1 METLLDLGGVSVD
14 VIRKDIKNLH
24 LSVHPPTGRVRIAAP
39 ERASLE
45 TIRAFAIGHLAWI
58 RRHQRKITMQ
68 EREPPREYVDRE
80 SHFVWGERVMLQMI
94 ELDATP
100 AVTRKH
106 RTLTLQVRPRATV
119 ADRQRV
125 LAGWYRNEV
134 RHAAEPII
142 AKWEKHL
149 GVVARKTFVQ
159 RMKTKW
165 GSGNPLTGN
174 IHLNTDLAKKPPEC
188 LDYVVLH
195 ELAHLRERTHS
206 AEFFA
211 LLDHGMPRWRDV
223 RRMLNDLPLSAAT
236 SSAA

>member
-1 METLLDLGGVSVD
+1 METVLDLGGVSVD
-14 VIRKDIKNLH
+14 VIRKNIKNLH
-24 LSVHPPTGRVRIAAP
+24 LSVHPPSGRVRIAAP

-45 TIRAFAIGHLAWI
+45 TIRAFAVAHLVWI

-94 ELDATP
+94 ELDAAP
-100 AVTRKH
+100 SVTQRH
-106 RTLTLQVRPRATV
+106 RTLTLQVRPGATM
-119 ADRQRV
+119 ADRQRIME
-125 LAGWYRNEV
+125 GWYRDEV
-134 RHAAEPII
+134 RHAAAPIL

-165 GSGNPLTGN
+165 GSCNPLTGN

-206 AEFFA
+206 TAFFA
-211 LLDHGMPRWRDV
+211 LLDQGMPRWQDV
-223 RRMLNDLPLSAAT
+223 RRMLNDLPLSAGT
-236 SSAA
+236 ISAA

>member
-1 METLLDLGGVSVD
+1 MEDVLDLGGVSVD

-45 TIRAFAIGHLAWI
+45 TIRAFAVAHLAWI
-58 RRHQRKITMQ
+58 RQHQRKITMQ

-80 SHFVWGERVMLQMI
+80 SHFVWGERVMLQVV
-94 ELDATP
+94 ELDAAP
-100 AVTRKH
+100 SVTRRH
-106 RTLTLQVRPRATV
+106 RTLTLQVRPGATV
-119 ADRQRV
+119 ADRQRIMEV
-125 LAGWYRNEV
+125 WYRNEV
-134 RHAAEPII
+134 RNAAAPIL

-149 GVVARKTFVQ
+149 GVVTRQTFVQ

-165 GSGNPLTGN
+165 GSCNPLTGN

-188 LDYVVLH
+188 LEYVVLH

-211 LLDHGMPRWRDV
+211 LLDLGMPSWREV
-223 RRMLNDLPLSAAT
+223 RRLLNDLPLSTAT